1 MLELLL
7 SFTFFFFHLTSIYLS
22 LHYLSY
28 SFNSTWIF
36 YYEKTFFFFFLD
48 YYVIFIFYLDWMQ
61 SQNAFITSRGALP
74 IGDGISLNFG
84 VLHYM
89 ISFLVEMTMPW
100 RFCPE
105 FLCACG
111 IINLIFHICDSVT
124 FTFVL
129 INFISTLTGKKTKY
143 YHKTKRE
150 LDRWRT

>member
-1 MLELLL
+1 MLHVHVL
-7 SFTFFFFHLTSIYLS
+7 SFVFLFLLCLIFFLLKISIIS
-22 LHYLSY
+22 L
-28 SFNSTWIF
+28 
-36 YYEKTFFFFFLD
+36 FFFFLD

-100 RFCPE
+100 SFCPQ
-105 FLCACG
+105 FLCVCG

-124 FTFVL
+124 FVL
-129 INFISTLTGKKTKY
+129 INFISTLIGKETIY

-150 LDRWRT
+150 VDRWRT